1 MSYIT
6 TLTEQQ
12 KQKKIL
18 DIYEKLKVMYPINNK
33 IHIFLIKYVWNNH
46 FKLDKLIKH
55 INTYVN
61 NNICIIIYGDSYYK
75 MLEPIYYNE
84 INKDIVEEYLT
95 YMFKKISSYNNLI
108 YDYNEICKVINSE
121 MITTNNVFIEI

>member
-1 MSYIT
+1 
-6 TLTEQQ
+6 
-12 KQKKIL
+12 
-18 DIYEKLKVMYPINNK
+18 
-33 IHIFLIKYVWNNH
+33 
-46 FKLDKLIKH
+46 
-55 INTYVN
+55 
-61 NNICIIIYGDSYYK
+61 